1 MICPI
6 ISCVLSVVAYVV
18 IRLCWEHCPRACGMA
33 ASSLGPVFPS
43 VCAQGLM
50 FRASGVQSVV
60 GNGEE
65 EEVKPEP

>member
-1 MICPI
+1 
-6 ISCVLSVVAYVV
+6 
-18 IRLCWEHCPRACGMA
+18 MA